1 MNNVV
6 IAALSIAISVC
17 AQFMLKAGMGSAS
30 VRLAVANG
38 WSVDAFKMVAFN
50 PYVELGFT
58 LYGLGAVI
66 WLSVLAKWDV
76 SKAYPLVSAG
86 FIKTCVVGDGDGRG
100 GERPARRRVPAD
112 RRRRLRGCAELSQ
125 RLS

>member
-1 MNNVV
+1 MIIL

-30 VRLAVANG
+30 VRQALTAG
-38 WSVDAFKMVAFN
+38 WSPDAVKAVAFN
-50 PYVELGFT
+50 PYVLLGFM

-76 SKAYPLVSAG
+76 SKAYPLVGAG
-86 FIKTCVVGDGDGRG
+86 FILTCVIGLVM
-100 GERPARRRVPAD
+100 GETVTVQRAA
-112 RRRRLRGCAELSQ
+112 GCMLIAAGVFVVAQS
-125 RLS
+125 